1 MKIRQGFRLRKLCHE
16 TIVVGEG
23 LEQVNFNKMVVLND
37 TAAYLWEQVAGRE
50 FTVAELTELL
60 LAKYDVSEEIAY
72 ADAQKLADNWIEIGV
87 AEA

>member
-1 MKIRQGFRLRKLCHE
+1 MKIRQGFRLRKLCRE
-16 TIVVGEG
+16 NIVVGEG

-37 TAAYLWEQVAGRE
+37 TAAYLWEQVADRE

-60 LAKYDVSEEIAY
+60 LAKYDVSEEIAS